1 MVTIFNKR
9 LLATLVAVVMTSSL
23 GSAACASATAQNQI
37 EGVSV
42 AGIHEQTALIKAE
55 TLDVRATGFN
65 PSDRD
70 GMVQVADLSG
80 GTGIRAVRPATLHN
94 NPFRVAA
101 GNQTIRTARTE
112 AGNNAAPRFFLL
124 TGFALIVT
132 RIVVSRRSQR
142 VKSLETG
149 AK

>member
-1 MVTIFNKR
+1 MVTIFNKQ
-9 LLATLVAVVMTSSL
+9 LLATLFAAVMTSSL

-55 TLDVRATGFN
+55 TLNLRTTGFN

-80 GTGIRAVRPATLHN
+80 GTGIRAVRPAALHN
-94 NPFRVAA
+94 NPVRVAA
-101 GNQTIRTARTE
+101 GHQAIRTTRTE
-112 AGNNAAPRFFLL
+112 AGNNSAPYFFLV

-132 RIVVSRRSQR
+132 RIVVSRRM
-142 VKSLETG
+142 KSLETG